1 MSHIEK
7 MNVYLS
13 NLAVGNVKLHNLH
26 WNVVGTQFVQV
37 HEYTEEIYDDFFEK
51 YDEVA
56 EALKM
61 KNEKPLVTMVDYLE
75 KATIKEDNSDRF
87 TVREALEV
95 LKKDLEL
102 MKELATEIRK
112 VADEAEDFTVV
123 AMMEDHVAGYDKE
136 IWFVN
141 SMLA

>member
-1 MSHIEK
+1 MAHIEK
-7 MNVYLS
+7 MNEYLA
-13 NLAVGNVKLHNLH
+13 NLAVGNVKLHNIH

-37 HEYTEEIYDDFFEK
+37 HEYTEGIYDDFFAK

-61 KNEKPLVTMVDYLE
+61 RNEKPLVTMKDYLE
-75 KATIKEDNSDRF
+75 KATIKENSNDRF
-87 TVREALEV
+87 TVRESLEIV
-95 LKKDLEL
+95 KSDLEL
-102 MKELATEIRK
+102 MRKLATEIRN
-112 VADEAEDFTVV
+112 VSDEAGDFGIV

-136 IWFVN
+136 IWFIN

>member
-7 MNVYLS
+7 LNVYLS
-13 NLAVGNVKLHNLH
+13 NLAVGNVKLHNVH

-37 HEYTEEIYDDFFEK
+37 HEYTEAIYDDFFEK

-61 KNEKPLVTMVDYLE
+61 RNEKPLVTMVDYLE
-75 KATIKEDNSDRF
+75 KATLKENNSDRF
-87 TVREALEV
+87 TVRESLDIV
-95 LKKDLEL
+95 KSDLEL
-102 MKELATEIRK
+102 MRELATDIRNT
-112 VADEAEDFTVV
+112 ADEAGDFGIV

-136 IWFVN
+136 LWFIN
-141 SMLA
+141 SILA

>member
-1 MSHIEK
+1 MAHIEK
-7 MNVYLS
+7 LNVYLS
-13 NLAVGNVKLHNLH
+13 NLAVGNVKLHNVH

-37 HEYTEEIYDDFFEK
+37 HEYTEAIYDDFFAK

-61 KNEKPLVTMVDYLE
+61 KGEKPLVTMKDYLD

-87 TVREALEV
+87 TVKESLGI

-102 MKELATEIRK
+102 MRDLATDIRNT
-112 VADEAEDFTVV
+112 ADEAGDFAIV

-136 IWFVN
+136 IWFIN

>member
-1 MSHIEK
+1 MAHIEK
-7 MNVYLS
+7 LNVYLS
-13 NLAVGNVKLHNLH
+13 NLAVGNVKLHNVH

-37 HEYTEEIYDDFFEK
+37 HEYTEAIYDDFFAK

-61 KNEKPLVTMVDYLE
+61 KGEKPLVTMKDYLD

-87 TVREALEV
+87 TVKESLGI

-102 MKELATEIRK
+102 MRGLATDIRNT
-112 VADEAEDFTVV
+112 ADEAGDFAIV

-136 IWFVN
+136 IWFIN